1 MDSFIIAN
9 PDAEQGVLG
18 CILIDE
24 GALAVANHYIT
35 ASDFNSEKEA
45 WIFQAMLDM
54 QQKGMMVSIETV
66 CDELATRKQLT
77 EIGGMAYVM
86 DLINAT
92 PSSIYAESFAKIV
105 ARDSLRRSLVR
116 AAGQMAQ
123 LAYDKTD
130 VGELISGAIAV
141 TSQATRHKSSSEP
154 APFNDILQDVTRD
167 ALAAHSGRKPSGL
180 IDIGMASISPVLGP
194 LRPKNTYIIA
204 ARPGVG
210 KSSLALAVAINAAK
224 RQGRRVAVFS
234 MEMDKQ
240 EWVRRALSV
249 EVGVSATDIYL
260 GNLGDIEEFH
270 RAVGRASN
278 PNLFIDDTPGLT
290 PQLLYSKADRL
301 QQMYG
306 LDLVIVDY
314 IQLMHE
320 GKMSRDRR
328 VEMDMISRESKL
340 MSSQLYI
347 PVINVAQLSRAVE
360 QRQDKEP
367 VLSDLRETG
376 ALEQDATAVLFLW
389 RDSGLQPEGQR
400 YEVNWKVDKNRMGAL
415 GKGKINFIPYLT
427 QFVDTAPAP
436 TEQESQ
442 QYRRDMAFRC
452 KALDMSWA
460 DWDTKDEQRSRVLKS
475 VRDVAIPALMSNKW
489 VIFHGRSGVGK
500 SHMARIVQAELIR
513 SHGMPATYVNWR
525 ILTEE
530 VRRSWNDENGNE
542 NLIREPLTAPVV
554 IVDELDI
561 NRLENG
567 KATWQAEQLY
577 DLFDSSMALENANV
591 RRPLL
596 LIMHVPPKEF
606 ANQLA
611 TKYGDTGIS
620 AANRLMMRS
629 GACTIDFSNVPPWK
643 EKPNF

>member
-1 MDSFIIAN
+1 MNSFVISN
-9 PDAEQGVLG
+9 PDAERGVLG
-18 CILIDE
+18 CILIHE
-24 GALAVANHYIT
+24 GALAVANRYIT
-35 ASDFNSEKEA
+35 ADDFFTEKNA
-45 WIFQAMLDM
+45 WIFQAMLDI
-54 QQKGMMVSIETV
+54 QQRRAMISIETV
-66 CDELATRKQLT
+66 CDELTSRKQLA
-77 EIGGMAYVM
+77 EIGGTSYVM

-92 PSSIYAESFAKIV
+92 PSPAYAESFAKIV
-105 ARDSLRRSLVR
+105 ARDSLRRGLVR

-130 VGELISGAIAV
+130 ISELISGAIAV
-141 TSQATRHKSSSEP
+141 TSEATRHKSSSEP
-154 APFNDILQDVTRD
+154 LPFDDILQDVTRD

-180 IDIGMASISPVLGP
+180 ISIGMASISPVLGP

-210 KSSLALAVAINAAK
+210 KSSLALAIAIHAAK
-224 RQGRRVAVFS
+224 KQNKRVAVFS

-270 RAVGRASN
+270 RAVDRVAN

-301 QQMYG
+301 QQMHG

-340 MSSQLYI
+340 MSANLNI

-389 RDSGLQPEGQR
+389 RDSGLQPEGKR
-400 YEVNWKVDKNRMGAL
+400 YEVNWKIDKNRMGAF
-415 GKGKINFIPYLT
+415 GKGTINFIPHLT
-427 QFVDTAPAP
+427 QFVDNAPEP
-436 TEQESQ
+436 TEQESR
-442 QYRRDMAFRC
+442 QYRQDMALRC
-452 KALDMSWA
+452 KAINMSWQ
-460 DWDTKDEQRSRVLKS
+460 DWNTQDEQRSRVLNA
-475 VRDVAIPALMSNKW
+475 VRNVAIPALMNNKW
-489 VIFHGRSGVGK
+489 VIFYGRSGVGK
-500 SHMARIVQAELIR
+500 SHMARIVQAELIH

-525 ILTEE
+525 TLTEE
-530 VRRSWNDENGNE
+530 VRRSWNDDASNE
-542 NLIREPLTAPVV
+542 SLIREPLTAPVV

-561 NRLENG
+561 SRLETG
-567 KATWQAEQLY
+567 KAAWQAEQLY

-596 LIMHVPPKEF
+596 LIMHVPLKEF